1 MIDFVELV
9 QRKTK
14 NMIIAVCLIF
24 LSVTLLHFQII
35 PDSFGIL
42 VLSCMFLSTF
52 YVMHWCPYFL
62 LLEQHKMSK
71 KIYEKI
77 QYRTE
82 ILKTINPS
90 YNYDY
95 EVNQFLNCHFFIKEQ
110 EIQNNVNSILEDSIV
125 ADDVKSNLKQVQREI
140 SKLLKTYANGLLQ
153 ICNMNIGKLI
163 FGIPIN
169 KKNYPVYR
177 FFSDEDLEFFKNYH

>member
-14 NMIIAVCLIF
+14 NMIIAVCL
-24 LSVTLLHFQII
+24 TLLLFTLTHFQII
-35 PDSFGIL
+35 PDSFIL
-42 VLSCMFLSTF
+42 VLSCIFLSIF

-95 EVNQFLNCHFFIKEQ
+95 DVNTFLNCHFFIKEQ
-110 EIQNNVNSILEDSIV
+110 EIQNNIDSILEDDIV
-125 ADDVKSNLKQVQREI
+125 ENDIKSNLKQVQREI

-169 KKNYPVYR
+169 KKKDPVYR

>member
-1 MIDFVELV
+1 MIDFKELV

-52 YVMHWCPYFL
+52 YVMHWCQYFL
-62 LLEQHKMSK
+62 LLEQHKMSQ

-95 EVNQFLNCHFFIKEQ
+95 DVNPFLNCHFFIQEQ
-110 EIQNNVNSILEDSIV
+110 EIQNNVDSILKDSIV
-125 ADDVKSNLKQVQREI
+125 TDNVKSNLKQVQREI
-140 SKLLKTYANGLLQ
+140 SKLLYTYRAAVRNCFLNQ
-153 ICNMNIGKLI
+153 SMWGKYI
-163 FGIPIN
+163 DRKIN
-169 KKNYPVYR
+169 PTYQ
-177 FFSDEDLEFFKNYH
+177 FFNDEDIDFFKNYH